1 MGLQDRQHS
10 ITTGNIRHHETTD
23 MSCARAETDA
33 RQTGGRER
41 HVRPLLLYCQT
52 EEIMDS
58 FFIIVGLGNPGR
70 KYDGSRHNVGFDVI
84 DELVDRHHIGG
95 PERFGKSMIGRGRIG
110 DRRVILVK
118 PMTYMNLSGEAV
130 QEIVHYYRVDPA
142 EDLVVISDDI
152 DLEAGKLRIRKKGSA
167 GGHNGLKNIVQHL
180 GTQDFT
186 RIRVGVG
193 AKPDP
198 DYDLADYVLGHFTGD
213 EKKLMGEAVG
223 KAADAVACMVTDGV
237 DLAMNRYN
245 TPRQKKKKKAAEK
258 LESAEKQESA
268 EKADQNEGSQE
279 TAAGAL

>member
-23 MSCARAETDA
+23 MSCARTKTDA

-41 HVRPLLLYCQT
+41 HVRPLLLYCQAA

-118 PMTYMNLSGEAV
+118 PMTYMNLSGQAV
-130 QEIVHYYRVDPA
+130 RPLADYYKIPP
-142 EDLVVISDDI
+142 EHILVIFDDI
-152 DLEAGKLRIRKKGSA
+152 SLPVGKLRVRPDGSA
-167 GGHNGLKNIVQHL
+167 GGHNGVKSLIAEL
-180 GTQDFT
+180 GCQSFP
-186 RIRVGVG
+186 RIKIGVG
-193 AKPDP
+193 EKPHP
-198 DYDLADYVLGHFTGD
+198 DYDLADWVLSSFSAQE
-213 EKKLMGEAVG
+213 EKLLEPVVARAVEAAQTVIEE
-223 KAADAVACMVTDGV
+223 GV
-237 DLAMNRYN
+237 QQAMNRFN
-245 TPRQKKKKKAAEK
+245 
-258 LESAEKQESA
+258 
-268 EKADQNEGSQE
+268 GM
-279 TAAGAL
+279 